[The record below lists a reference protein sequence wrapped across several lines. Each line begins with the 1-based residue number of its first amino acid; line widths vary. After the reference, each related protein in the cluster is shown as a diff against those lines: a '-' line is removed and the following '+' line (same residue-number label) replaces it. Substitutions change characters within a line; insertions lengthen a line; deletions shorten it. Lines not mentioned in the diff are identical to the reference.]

1 MDRGGGKSRSG
12 IMSLRESAYKFP
24 NISGGRAMRGSTIMI
39 LAVAVL
45 GFYLV
50 DNFQYDGYYRNL
62 VWTQSNAEVQKLQ
75 DQLTEWWH
83 GR

>member
-1 MDRGGGKSRSG
+1 
-12 IMSLRESAYKFP
+12 
-24 NISGGRAMRGSTIMI
+24 MRGSTIMI

-83 GR
+83 DH